1 VEPDLK
7 AVRTAWKLFVSPTS
21 WSLRPL
27 RMLWHWDAP
36 PLRHALRAALAIGTG
51 YLISLALPWATHGY
65 WILVTI
71 VVVLRGSLSQPL
83 ERRNSRVAGTL
94 LGCALAGAILSTQ
107 APPLVLL
114 VVVPLAQAIS
124 HSFAVRRYLIT
135 AVAATVVSLVQA
147 HLISAAD
154 GPMFNML
161 ERIADTVIGV
171 TIAWGFSYVL
181 PSGNA
186 IRSLRWSTEPCR
198 RRPGMRRSR

>member
-1 VEPDLK
+1 
-7 AVRTAWKLFVSPTS
+7 
-21 WSLRPL
+21 
-27 RMLWHWDAP
+27 
-36 PLRHALRAALAIGTG
+36 
-51 YLISLALPWATHGY
+51 
-65 WILVTI
+65 
-71 VVVLRGSLSQPL
+71 RGSLSQTL

-154 GPMFNML
+154 GPML
-161 ERIADTVIGV
+161 VVLDRSADTSVGL
-171 TIAWGFSYVL
+171 TLAWGFSSVL
-181 PSGNA
+181 PSWHLNQIPSLVRRALQAQARHAQIALSLGQLNA
-186 IRSLRWSTEPCR
+186 VDDEPELEWR
-198 RRPGMRRSR
+198 LARKE